1 MLFEGSFMK
10 KIISTMITISGLFA
24 FAAEKNLINDVGL
37 NLEVSQ
43 KITKKALACGE
54 KNNWKLSV
62 AIVNSEGNLI
72 SFQRTDGAFVGS
84 IDAAK
89 DKAFSAN
96 AFQRPTKTFA
106 DSIKEG
112 RLGLLSV
119 KNVVAIEG
127 GIPIIINGKHVGGIG
142 VSGAKAIE
150 DEQCAKAALE

>member
-1 MLFEGSFMK
+1 MK
-10 KIISTMITISGLFA
+10 ILVPAIITMTAFFA
-24 FAAEKNLINDVGL
+24 SAAEKNLTNDMGL
-37 NLEVSQ
+37 NLEMSQ
-43 KITKKALACGE
+43 KIIKKALACGE

-72 SFQRTDGAFVGS
+72 SFQRTDGAYVGS

-89 DKAFSAN
+89 DKAVSAN
-96 AFQRPTKTFA
+96 AFQRPTKAFA
-106 DSIKEG
+106 DSLKDG

-127 GIPIIINGKHVGGIG
+127 GLPIVISGKHAGGIG
-142 VSGAKAIE
+142 ISGAKAVE